1 MKAIRNLEC
10 RVSNIEKRLNDLS
23 KEKKCKTSTVKMVL
37 ASILVLEKILKMI
50 KHFFFEIDL

>member
-10 RVSNIEKRLNDLS
+10 RVNNIEKRLNDLS

-50 KHFFFEIDL
+50 KHFFF

>member
-10 RVSNIEKRLNDLS
+10 RVNNVEKRLNDLS
-23 KEKKCKTSTVKMVL
+23 KEKKGNVSIVKTFL
-37 ASILVLEKILKMI
+37 ASMLILEKLLKMI

>member
-10 RVSNIEKRLNDLS
+10 RVNNIEKRLNDLS